1 MTIAD
6 KLAGLAQRA
15 PALIEHLETEEATK
29 NALVMPFI
37 AALGYDVFNPSE
49 VVPEFHADIGTK
61 KGEKVDY
68 AILREGTPS
77 ILIECKKINV
87 SLGNAETNQ
96 LYRYFT
102 ATQARIGVV
111 TNGVQYDFYTD
122 LDAPNKMDSR
132 PFLSVDLLDL
142 RDTTVAE
149 LNALSRDAF
158 NIDLI
163 LKNAGR
169 LKYLVG
175 IKDVLAAQLNEPDEE
190 FTRFFFTR
198 VAPGEQF
205 RAATREHFSGIV
217 RSAFHGFLNDRVTGR
232 LRSALQHE
240 NAQPD
245 AVDASDEESQIETT
259 VDELLGYHIVKSI
272 LRDTVK
278 PERIVHRDTR
288 SYMGVLLDDTNR
300 KPICRLHFNRKQ
312 RYLGLFN
319 PEKQETRVRL
329 DDLNDIFTHADH
341 LRQTVSN
348 YEALDDAKSR
358 AGITDNQQSHG

>member
-1 MTIAD
+1 M
-6 KLAGLAQRA
+6 
-15 PALIEHLETEEATK
+15 
-29 NALVMPFI
+29 
-37 AALGYDVFNPSE
+37 
-49 VVPEFHADIGTK
+49 
-61 KGEKVDY
+61 
-68 AILREGTPS
+68 
-77 ILIECKKINV
+77 
-87 SLGNAETNQ
+87 
-96 LYRYFT
+96 
-102 ATQARIGVV
+102 V
-111 TNGVQYDFYTD
+111 TNGVQYNFYTD
-122 LDAPNKMDSR
+122 LDAANKMDSS

-163 LKNAGR
+163 LENAGR
-169 LKYLVG
+169 LKYLAG
-175 IKDVLAAQLNEPDEE
+175 IKDVLAAQLSEPDEE
-190 FTRFFFTR
+190 FTRFFFAR

-205 RAATREHFSGIV
+205 RAATRERFSGIV
-217 RSAFHGFLNDRVTGR
+217 RLAFQEFLNERVTGR

-240 NAQPD
+240 NAAPD
-245 AVDASDEESQIETT
+245 AADASDEESQIETT

-278 PERIVHRDTR
+278 PERIMHRDTR
-288 SYMGVLLDDTNR
+288 TYMGVLLDDNNR

-329 DDLNDIFTHADH
+329 DDLNDIFTHADR
-341 LRQTVSN
+341 LRATVSS

-358 AGITDNQQSHG
+358 AGVTDNQ

>member
-68 AILREGTPS
+68 AIL
-77 ILIECKKINV
+77 
-87 SLGNAETNQ
+87 
-96 LYRYFT
+96 
-102 ATQARIGVV
+102 
-111 TNGVQYDFYTD
+111 
-122 LDAPNKMDSR
+122 
-132 PFLSVDLLDL
+132 
-142 RDTTVAE
+142 
-149 LNALSRDAF
+149 
-158 NIDLI
+158 

-245 AVDASDEESQIETT
+245 AVDASDKESQIETT